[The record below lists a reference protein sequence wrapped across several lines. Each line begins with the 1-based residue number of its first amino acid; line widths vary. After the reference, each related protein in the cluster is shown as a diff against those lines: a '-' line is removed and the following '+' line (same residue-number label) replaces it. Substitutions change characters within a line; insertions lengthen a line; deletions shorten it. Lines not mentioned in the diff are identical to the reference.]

1 MVIITYIMGHTLTIT
16 KETLPTVHK
25 HLENRTKPAQLA
37 FQTSPRLANRQLK
50 FFFHVLRNQSYEEVL
65 RWQQATFHMSG
76 NKDSTWLPTFC
87 VMLVLA
93 MVLEEVQCT
102 IQIQADTEAQK
113 LEVSSDEAQLEA
125 RLACERIDSQFSL
138 LTNLFQRK
146 YRDKTWTSECSFG
159 SQTPLLQ
166 DPAAH
171 KFCIDLRHLLSQ
183 SSESVPLLSLFAG
196 YNDRIHYESRLTQ
209 PLEDH
214 LCSRKD
220 MTISSEKQC
229 KYTSRLVASFL
240 MPFLNLPK

>member
-93 MVLEEVQCT
+93 MVLEEAQRT
-102 IQIQADTEAQK
+102 MQIQADAKWRKREC
-113 LEVSSDEAQLEA
+113 SYDEAQQEA
-125 RLACERIDSQFSL
+125 SNACERIDARFAL
-138 LTNLFQRK
+138 LIGLFQCK
-146 YRDKTWTSECSFG
+146 YRDKKWIRGGSFG
-159 SQTPLLQ
+159 PQTPRLRDPVEHNFCSQLRELLEERRKSNANKS
-166 DPAAH
+166 P
-171 KFCIDLRHLLSQ
+171 ILPIVR
-183 SSESVPLLSLFAG
+183 FA
-196 YNDRIHYESRLTQ
+196 DTRL
-209 PLEDH
+209 
-214 LCSRKD
+214 
-220 MTISSEKQC
+220 
-229 KYTSRLVASFL
+229 
-240 MPFLNLPK
+240 